1 MILCSDL
8 LAPNKNQI
16 NMVFNAMDQLFRSAG
31 KPKAIRVCDRELEAI
46 LSEFCQKLGI
56 RLSYT
61 KTLSSL
67 NRVRKMFI
75 AHMTK

>member
-8 LAPNKNQI
+8 LSPNKDQV

-31 KPKAIRVCDRELEAI
+31 KPKAMRICDRELEAI

-61 KTLSSL
+61 KTLPTL
-67 NRVRKMFI
+67 NRVRKKFI
-75 AHMTK
+75 EHITE